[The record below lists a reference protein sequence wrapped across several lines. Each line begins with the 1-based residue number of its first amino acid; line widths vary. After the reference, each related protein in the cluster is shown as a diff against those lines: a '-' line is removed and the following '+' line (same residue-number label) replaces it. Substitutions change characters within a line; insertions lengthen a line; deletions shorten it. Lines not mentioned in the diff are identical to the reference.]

1 MKAKKA
7 QCTWVNVMETLVIE
21 EVERQFRKFSPRQ
34 LSFIA
39 PDAVTTYALNRLK
52 PLYANSQK
60 GYECQTQRAQNEF
73 GTNIEMAVRQGIA
86 AVERDPLRSS
96 KPIQVKTDEQADK
109 ALKAMQHILQR
120 NDLDWENLPE
130 ILEDALNGASNG
142 EPTWQS
148 RTIKPSSRNGIDW
161 TRGRLRS
168 RY

>member
-1 MKAKKA
+1 
-7 QCTWVNVMETLVIE
+7 METLVIE

-39 PDAVTTYALNRLK
+39 PDAVTTYALNRLE

-60 GYECQTQRAQNEF
+60 GYECQEQRARAEF

-96 KPIQVKTDEQADK
+96 QPIQVKADEQSAQ

-120 NDLDWENLPE
+120 SDLDWENLPDV
-130 ILEDALNGASNG
+130 LEEALNGASNG

-148 RTIKPSSRNGIDW
+148 RSTKANSRHSIDW
-161 TRGRLRS
+161 TRGKLYS